1 MFCSVFCSFLFR
13 SFKPQGK
20 APNTNKH
27 IHILIFFDSATQFLK
42 VRDSSLGAS
51 FGSTTTHHEA
61 TSGLVRTEFSRQAK
75 MKIHFSWPSSTLLH
89 QGFHLFHIYGAWLKS
104 HDGAKNLTPKE
115 RPESFF
121 VHRSQEL
128 IYIMKCWRFKH
139 ERCFPHKL
147 LLLDFGRAS
156 IS

>member
-104 HDGAKNLTPKE
+104 HFLAQKIWHQKKYRTVFCSPVTGVDIYHENAGASNM
-115 RPESFF
+115 RD
-121 VHRSQEL
+121 V
-128 IYIMKCWRFKH
+128 
-139 ERCFPHKL
+139 
-147 LLLDFGRAS
+147 
-156 IS
+156 ISH